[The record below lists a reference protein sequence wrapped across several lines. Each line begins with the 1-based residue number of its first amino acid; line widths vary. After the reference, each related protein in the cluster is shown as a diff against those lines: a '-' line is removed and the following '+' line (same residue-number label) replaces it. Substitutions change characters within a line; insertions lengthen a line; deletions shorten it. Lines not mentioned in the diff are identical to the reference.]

1 MMIIDVVLEGKGIYC
16 VKVIDVLS
24 SVYSETIGLKAL

>member
-1 MMIIDVVLEGKGIYC
+1 MMIIDVVFERMLIYR

-24 SVYSETIGLKAL
+24 SVYSETIGLKDI

>member
-1 MMIIDVVLEGKGIYC
+1 MMIIDVILQGKGIYR

-24 SVYSETIGLKAL
+24 SVYSETIGLKAI